1 MKINK
6 KTIVIYI
13 IVLCVALIMCWN
25 YVKMH
30 WANDTY
36 TIYNTG
42 YYEYGIKVFLKNGR
56 PFSCL
61 LLIIA
66 GKFNLKIET
75 LVKIS
80 TILGI
85 CISSASV
92 MLIRMIICRFKPP
105 RNNLDEFKIAIISYC
120 TIYNFMYIDILYF
133 AEACILASGVFL
145 AIFAAYKLVLSPKHK
160 IIKSFFYLLIAV
172 FCYNGIV
179 GVYIVSVI
187 LLLLLQN
194 NIFSKNFKYI
204 FISVALIV
212 TTIVLNFIQ
221 IKLVIN
227 LFNFS
232 QNTRL
237 SLNIIYN
244 TLFILKNARKNFNE

>member
-1 MKINK
+1 M
-6 KTIVIYI
+6 
-13 IVLCVALIMCWN
+13 
-25 YVKMH
+25 
-30 WANDTY
+30 
-36 TIYNTG
+36 
-42 YYEYGIKVFLKNGR
+42 
-56 PFSCL
+56 
-61 LLIIA
+61 
-66 GKFNLKIET
+66 
-75 LVKIS
+75 
-80 TILGI
+80 
-85 CISSASV
+85 
-92 MLIRMIICRFKPP
+92 
-105 RNNLDEFKIAIISYC
+105 
-120 TIYNFMYIDILYF
+120 
-133 AEACILASGVFL
+133 
-145 AIFAAYKLVLSPKHK
+145 
-160 IIKSFFYLLIAV
+160 IAV